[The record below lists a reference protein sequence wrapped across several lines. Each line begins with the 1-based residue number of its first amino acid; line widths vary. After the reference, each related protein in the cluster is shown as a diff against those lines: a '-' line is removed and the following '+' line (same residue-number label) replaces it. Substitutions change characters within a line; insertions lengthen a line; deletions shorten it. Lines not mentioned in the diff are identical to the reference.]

1 MIGLFM
7 TVEGNNNGNNNDYYC
22 MHFTKF
28 QGYTGDRTI
37 DNKLIFLYYTYDK
50 MIVWLLVRIFK
61 EWVVKIFN

>member
-37 DNKLIFLYYTYDK
+37 DNKLIFLYTHDK
-50 MIVWLLVRIFK
+50 MIVLVACKNFLRMGCK
-61 EWVVKIFN
+61 NS